1 MGQTWGS
8 DVCGD
13 VSYGDYHHDV
23 TATLNTSTGVLTIRN
38 SGLFPRMADFSYAG
52 NDNGTPPWYA
62 LRSSIRTVIMDEG
75 IINIGNNAFKDCTK
89 LTSVRIANSV
99 TRIGVTSFMNCTS
112 LTSLTIPACVETIE
126 GGAFYGCRNLTVD
139 CRMRNYPSI
148 EYFPPTKP
156 NFNPPYGTVN
166 PFNGVSKVRVL
177 PTCINDYSSGTYAKE
192 ILYDE
197 ILPTYGEKI
206 TSATE
211 MSKSS
216 DPYVRYCEDYRVY
229 KVPAAQGVYTFYANA
244 NCGIGIDGGVYN
256 SSGARLVSNWYLFGQ
271 LSCTQTVA
279 EDIYMIARFNCPS
292 ITLTYTGKLS
302 TPTLNS
308 PTSSGCSISLSWN
321 SIAGATS
328 YKVYRSSSSNGSYIQ
343 VGSTI
348 TSTTTTDTPPS
359 NGTYYYKVEAIN
371 SSTKSDLSSYQS
383 VSYTCTSSPTG
394 DSYEQNNTQ
403 ATAYPL
409 SVSFSNNSATK
420 NTAGSNIH
428 TSSDLDYYKITLPA
442 GYNYT
447 VTPTLSDRDNSSYEA
462 DVKFSYMQSNTGT
475 WSSTYDT
482 QSAGNFSIENGGT
495 LYFKVEPYSSSSVM
509 GTYLLNVNITRN
521 EISGTNPLS
530 PDPYEV
536 NNTQATSYDFGN
548 AGTRFA
554 PGRAKAITTTALS
567 SSANINTAGSNIH
580 TSGDL
585 DFYKITLPAG
595 YNYTVTPTLS
605 DKDNSSYEAD
615 VKFSYMQSNTGIW
628 SSIYDTQPA
637 GNFSV
642 ANGGTL
648 YFKVEPYSS
657 SNTGTYL
664 LNVDIIRNE
673 INGTSAVETTETDKL
688 TIFPNPA
695 KDKIYIKTEQLIEKV
710 EIADIAG
717 RTVGANNYSPSQN
730 GVVNISA
737 LPAGVYLV
745 KIFIDGQSVTKKI
758 IKE

>member
-1 MGQTWGS
+1 MGQTW
-8 DVCGD
+8 DIGD
-13 VSYGDYHHDV
+13 KSGWVPYVV
-23 TATLNTSTGVLTIRN
+23 TASLNTSTGLLTI
-38 SGLFPRMADFSYAG
+38 SSSYGYMADFSYTG

-62 LRSSIRTVIMDEG
+62 SRSSIITVIIEEG
-75 IINIGNNAFKDCTK
+75 VTNIGNNAFKDCTK

-99 TRIGVTSFMNCTS
+99 TRIGVTSFMNCSS
-112 LTSLTIPACVETIE
+112 LTSLTIPACVTTIE
-126 GGAFYGCRNLTVD
+126 GGAFYGCSKLTVN
-139 CRMRNYPSI
+139 CRMTNYPNF

-156 NFNPPYGTVN
+156 NFYPINGTIY
-166 PFNGVSKVRVL
+166 PFNGISKLRVVPWL
-177 PTCINDYSSGTYAKE
+177 INHYSSGTYTKE
-192 ILYDE
+192 ILSDGDLYIPAYEPKQE
-197 ILPTYGEKI
+197 IGEQDLTCGGSKI
-206 TSATE
+206 
-211 MSKSS
+211 
-216 DPYVRYCEDYRVY
+216 YRVLLTN
-229 KVPAAQGVYTFYANA
+229 GVNYNFSSNA
-244 NCGIGIDGGVYN
+244 GIWGLNVSVYN
-256 SSGARLVSNWYLFGQ
+256 SSGGVIASSGSFQSNITGYAYVRSASDFTGIW
-271 LSCTQTVA
+271 SCTL
-279 EDIYMIARFNCPS
+279 I
-292 ITLTYTGKLS
+292 YTGKLS
-302 TPTLNS
+302 TPTLNA
-308 PTSSGCSISLSWN
+308 TSSSCSVSLSWN

-328 YKVYRSSSSNGSYIQ
+328 YKVYRSSSSNGSYDL
-343 VGSTI
+343 VGTV
-348 TSTTTTDTPPS
+348 TTLSTTDTPPS

-371 SSTKSDLSSYQS
+371 SSTKSDLSSYKD
-383 VSYTCTSSPTG
+383 VTYTCTSSSTTCKVPPLFDYDLPTPTTSWNRHSG
-394 DSYEQNNTQ
+394 SIQSNGCYVYRVSVTTGQKYTF
-403 ATAYPL
+403 ATD
-409 SVSFSNNSATK
+409 
-420 NTAGSNIH
+420 GSNGSA
-428 TSSDLDYYKITLPA
+428 SSFDSRLLLYNDLGTQLEDRDFNYAGEIFEDYQFSSS
-442 GYNYT
+442 GYVYVQIKGYQSAFGNYT
-447 VTPTLSDRDNSSYEA
+447 LAYRLTPSGTTPTLNPDIYE
-462 DVKFSYMQSNTGT
+462 
-475 WSSTYDT
+475 
-482 QSAGNFSIENGGT
+482 
-495 LYFKVEPYSSSSVM
+495 P
-509 GTYLLNVNITRN
+509 
-521 EISGTNPLS
+521 
-530 PDPYEV
+530 

-585 DFYKITLPAG
+585 DFYKITLSAG

-605 DKDNSSYEAD
+605 DKDNSSYDAD

-657 SNTGTYL
+657 SSETGSYL

-695 KDKIYIKTEQLIEKV
+695 KDEIYIKTEQLIEKM

-717 RTVGANNYSPSQN
+717 RTIGANNYSPLQN